1 MDRVVRNG
9 TAYPVVTSEQTWEER
24 IETLEA
30 LQVNW
35 RLAEGL
41 LAETLLAQVLS
52 TEALL
57 AEALLA
63 DTLIQAVLA
72 E

>member
-1 MDRVVRNG
+1 MRNG
-9 TAYPVVTSEQTWEER
+9 TAYPVVTSKQKWR

-35 RLAEGL
+35 RLAE
-41 LAETLLAQVLS
+41 
-52 TEALL
+52 ALL
-57 AEALLA
+57 V

>member
-9 TAYPVVTSEQTWEER
+9 TAYPVVTSKQKWR